1 MIERFVVRGQD
12 RLFHVVEI
20 NRDAA
25 AGGVMDEFEAV
36 PPIGLPRRADSAR
49 GGDGFAIGVIHEV
62 NLMMN
67 AVGFFAEMGVVEPRV
82 VLPRKGE
89 AEVVVARIEFRE
101 LGIDRQCEGFPVA
114 RLEPG
119 EVEGAADRGLEGLL
133 AVQREDGAA
142 VVFGPVP
149 RRRIGER
156 PRGGVSRGRAG
167 SAASNAEAEKTKAA
181 RSFIG
186 RSERGCD
193 GR

>member
-101 LGIDRQCEGFPVA
+101 LTLDRKGERFPF
-114 RLEPG
+114 RGLEPR
-119 EVEGAADRGLEGLL
+119 EVEGTAHLRLMGLL
-133 AVQREDGAA
+133 SFQSEYGLALFFA
-142 VVFGPVP
+142 P
-149 RRRIGER
+149 RPCGGIGKSPSLRRIEGTCGFGGEQEM
-156 PRGGVSRGRAG
+156 GG
-167 SAASNAEAEKTKAA
+167 
-181 RSFIG
+181 
-186 RSERGCD
+186 
-193 GR
+193 